1 MVENQLGSIRIQ
13 PVSDLSPLE
22 VKAFED
28 WFREDFPPNQFQWDR
43 PSWYLTVN
51 DQSGSIGRVGILA
64 RQILVGGAP
73 IRVGGINGVATRPHW
88 RHRGVASFAMRSAA
102 EFMTT
107 RLGLEHA
114 LLLCSRKVAPLYAKL
129 GWKPVL
135 EPVSFA
141 QLSGSAVYPGI
152 TMVLEMGKA
161 GFPTGPIDMC
171 GLPW

>member
-1 MVENQLGSIRIQ
+1 MVDLGSIRIQ
-13 PVSDLSPLE
+13 AVSDLSALE

-28 WFREDFPPNQFQWDR
+28 WFREDFPPNQFEWDR

-102 EFMTT
+102 EFMAT

-114 LLLCSRKVAPLYAKL
+114 LLLCSPKVSPLYAKL
-129 GWKPVL
+129 GWKPVA

-141 QLSGSAVYPGI
+141 QRSGSAVYPGM

-161 GFPTGPIDMC
+161 AFPIGPIDMC

>member
-1 MVENQLGSIRIQ
+1 MVENPLRSIRIQ
-13 PVSDLSPLE
+13 AVSYLSPLE

-28 WFREDFPPNQFQWDR
+28 WFREDFPPNQFQWDK

-51 DQSGSIGRVGILA
+51 GQSGSIGRVGILE
-64 RQILVGGAP
+64 RKILVGGAP

-102 EFMTT
+102 EFMAT

-114 LLLCSRKVAPLYAKL
+114 LLLCSRQVSPLYAKL
-129 GWKPVL
+129 GWKPVDG
-135 EPVSFA
+135 PVSFA
-141 QLSGSAVYPGI
+141 QPPGSAVYPGM
-152 TMVLEMGKA
+152 TMVLELGKSL
-161 GFPTGPIDMC
+161 FPVGPVDMC

>member
-1 MVENQLGSIRIQ
+1 MVALGTIRIQ
-13 PVSDLSPLE
+13 AVSDLSALE

-73 IRVGGINGVATRPHW
+73 IRVGGINGVATRPPW

-102 EFMTT
+102 EFMAT

-114 LLLCSRKVAPLYAKL
+114 LLLCSPRSLRSMRSWAGNPSR
-129 GWKPVL
+129 GR
-135 EPVSFA
+135 SR
-141 QLSGSAVYPGI
+141 SRSARDPPFI
-152 TMVLEMGKA
+152 RA
-161 GFPTGPIDMC
+161 
-171 GLPW
+171 